1 MLAQVSQPKP
11 FEGYRR
17 QPQPHVSSN
26 NFLVRSSLNDL
37 KNIHDLNNI
46 AHLNTQVPLT
56 FPQYGDVTRQSK
68 SVTLTYHPDNEG
80 HELVERK
87 DTKRSDPQYYSHIEP
102 DASASDPNHQQHSLD
117 DDATATTNDRDLGD
131 DSDLVSAHN
140 HTHNSFS
147 VVNSDNNNNNNEQN
161 HNDNN
166 EYSQHNISHNS
177 YEKFLKPHN
186 VYIPNLPKV
195 INTVSVSVSDQNGKK
210 LNLSLENIWADQ
222 QKNGHQRSYDDYKE
236 DEISAA
242 LLEPFFLDVPK
253 LTNRNKQNINHN
265 NSTR

>member
-1 MLAQVSQPKP
+1 M
-11 FEGYRR
+11 
-17 QPQPHVSSN
+17 SS
-26 NFLVRSSLNDL
+26 S
-37 KNIHDLNNI
+37 
-46 AHLNTQVPLT
+46 T
-56 FPQYGDVTRQSK
+56 
-68 SVTLTYHPDNEG
+68 
-80 HELVERK
+80 
-87 DTKRSDPQYYSHIEP
+87 
-102 DASASDPNHQQHSLD
+102 
-117 DDATATTNDRDLGD
+117 
-131 DSDLVSAHN
+131 HN
-140 HTHNSFS
+140 HTQHNSFS
-147 VVNSDNNNNNNEQN
+147 VVNSDNNNNNEQN
-161 HNDNN
+161 NN
-166 EYSQHNISHNS
+166 EYSQHNVSHNS

-210 LNLSLENIWADQ
+210 LNLSLENILAEQ

>member
-1 MLAQVSQPKP
+1 MT
-11 FEGYRR
+11 
-17 QPQPHVSSN
+17 
-26 NFLVRSSLNDL
+26 SL
-37 KNIHDLNNI
+37 ISHYI
-46 AHLNTQVPLT
+46 TQVPLT

-68 SVTLTYHPDNEG
+68 SVTLAYHPDNEG

-117 DDATATTNDRDLGD
+117 DEITAATNEHDLGD
-131 DSDLVSAHN
+131 DNIDLVSSTHN
-140 HTHNSFS
+140 HTQHNSFS
-147 VVNSDNNNNNNEQN
+147 VVNSDNNNNNEQN
-161 HNDNN
+161 NN
-166 EYSQHNISHNS
+166 EYSQHNVSHNS

-210 LNLSLENIWADQ
+210 LNLSLENILAEQ